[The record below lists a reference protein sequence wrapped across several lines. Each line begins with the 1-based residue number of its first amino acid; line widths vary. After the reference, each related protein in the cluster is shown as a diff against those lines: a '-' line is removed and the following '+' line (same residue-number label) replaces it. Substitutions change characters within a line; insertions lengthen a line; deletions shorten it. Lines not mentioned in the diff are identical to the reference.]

1 MILFRMVPV
10 DYNRRMNITIIGTL
24 IMLSIVCNVQAQ
36 SPRNAA
42 DSAQTEILQLTGDW
56 NDAII
61 KRDSLVLDKIL
72 ASDYSLNGLVNRA
85 AWMNN
90 TFHHII
96 TDTLKVVGQLHII
109 FYGQVAKSEGRYF
122 WKASFDGKP
131 RINGNYDVT
140 DIWVKRDGRWQVLL
154 RMSLPAATGK

>member
-1 MILFRMVPV
+1 MLILPDHISRASGNTDQSLIHKPMILFRMVPV

-85 AWMNN
+85 AWM
-90 TFHHII
+90 
-96 TDTLKVVGQLHII
+96 
-109 FYGQVAKSEGRYF
+109 
-122 WKASFDGKP
+122 
-131 RINGNYDVT
+131 
-140 DIWVKRDGRWQVLL
+140 
-154 RMSLPAATGK
+154 

>member
-1 MILFRMVPV
+1 MK
-10 DYNRRMNITIIGTL
+10 ITIIGGL
-24 IMLSIVCNVQAQ
+24 FMVFIVFTIQAQ
-36 SPRNAA
+36 PPRNAA

-61 KRDSLVLDKIL
+61 HRDSLVLDKIL

-85 AWMNN
+85 IWMSN
-90 TFHHII
+90 TFHHIV
-96 TDTLKVVGQLHII
+96 TDTLKVIGQLHII

-140 DIWVKRDGRWQVLL
+140 DIWIRRDGRWQVLL
-154 RMSLPAATGK
+154 RMSLPSVAGK